1 MFLALVLN
9 WLYQKNIGQ
18 NKHNNK
24 RIKETET
31 LVTRNKVN
39 DELGKIQE
47 FILNSFN
54 TTDANIVDKKW
65 LENQIHLYYNPPAAP
80 TTSNRFNKLFR

>member
-1 MFLALVLN
+1 MATINFLFRSTKEEAPLTLRLLFRHNNADYVFGSNTKLIVSKEY
-9 WLYQKNIGQ
+9 WTKQ
-18 NKHNNK
+18 HNNK

-47 FILNSFN
+47 FVLMVS
-54 TTDANIVDKKW
+54 
-65 LENQIHLYYNPPAAP
+65 HLQLV
-80 TTSNRFNKLFR
+80 R